1 MLNLSP
7 SAVLFPSQY
16 GNDLESVA
24 LKFPLALYQPFLSDL
39 DGARLSGIQ
48 AHITELRDGGS
59 LQAVAGA
66 GQQGRRAAGQGRQ
79 AQQAAGQGKQAQQAT
94 GQGKKAQQAGS
105 GAAAAAAARTT
116 ASPEQ
121 PATAERQA
129 AYDPAAAAQRASV
142 PAPASSE
149 RQQEQRSR
157 GAPPAAAP
165 AAAAVAAAAMA
176 ETSAAAAARGA
187 PAAAAAVPPAPNAE
201 VLAAAQGVLQQ
212 LRTLTAAELQ
222 QGACT
227 GAFAVLQA
235 CILTQAG
242 LCRLALTTPCHLFR
256 PLPKPPLHT
265 PCPSAAAYRRDE
277 LPQVQ
282 VAQAIYAEVQA
293 ALAAVPRLSE
303 VRPHGHGCLLCCWW
317 CKLGEAE
324 LAAVLQLC
332 TCFLSCNKSSSPHCN
347 LCALPACGL

>member
-59 LQAVAGA
+59 LQAVADA
-66 GQQGRRAAGQGRQ
+66 GQQAQQAAGQGKQ

-176 ETSAAAAARGA
+176 ETS
-187 PAAAAAVPPAPNAE
+187 
-201 VLAAAQGVLQQ
+201 AAAQGVLQQ